1 MTKKESKQLK
11 ELEKALDICEQNLKL
26 FINNFTDY
34 KSVMVEQ
41 STAWYE
47 IHKNGIEIT
56 LDKTTTK
63 PEDIELWVW
72 DKILSYIA
80 LLEIT
85 YKRYIKLL
93 PE

>member
-1 MTKKESKQLK
+1 MTKKENKQLK
-11 ELEKALDICEQNLKL
+11 ELEKALDTYEQNLQL
-26 FINNFTDY
+26 FVNNFTDY
-34 KSVMVEQ
+34 KLITVEQ

-47 IHKNGIEIT
+47 IHKNDIEIT

-63 PEDIELWVW
+63 PENIELWIW